1 MSVAL
6 LRFKTHSVCIM
17 RHGRLPYAQ
26 GIGLGNIVRSFIAL
40 VIVMILCSVCY
51 IIFQLYCMSP
61 HLSLSFFMEVMEQRN
76 INTSSPTNTYLAHC
90 FLAGHALTCSGQ
102 PLWQVLE
109 NIYRNKVFLQCL
121 GSVLSGLFCLALW
134 LSQRQS
140 VNHMLLCSR
149 F

>member
-51 IIFQLYCMSP
+51 IIF
-61 HLSLSFFMEVMEQRN
+61 
-76 INTSSPTNTYLAHC
+76 
-90 FLAGHALTCSGQ
+90 
-102 PLWQVLE
+102 
-109 NIYRNKVFLQCL
+109 
-121 GSVLSGLFCLALW
+121 
-134 LSQRQS
+134 
-140 VNHMLLCSR
+140 
-149 F
+149 